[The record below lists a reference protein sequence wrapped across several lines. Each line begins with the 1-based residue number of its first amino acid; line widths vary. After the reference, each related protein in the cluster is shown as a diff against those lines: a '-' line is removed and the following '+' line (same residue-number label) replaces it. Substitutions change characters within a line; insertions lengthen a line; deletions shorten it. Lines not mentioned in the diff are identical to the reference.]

1 MKAKTEVVKINTF
14 TFNQEELDRRTNR
27 AVENFKASLHALDLI
42 QLPFALAIDA
52 VIEATK
58 NGRTLS
64 TYRKPQIHGSLCYI
78 YFQKENIE
86 HLLDEVKE
94 NEKEKYF
101 IELEAEKQRN
111 IDLLASQLFEQE
123 KAKKEKAERER
134 EQKARDQAKRDAIE
148 YFNSLENQ
156 Q

>member
-1 MKAKTEVVKINTF
+1 MKEVVKINTF
-14 TFNQEELDRRTNR
+14 TFDQQELDRRTNR

-58 NGRTLS
+58 NGKKLS

-86 HLLDEVKE
+86 HLLDEVAE
-94 NEKEKYF
+94 QEKAKYLA
-101 IELEAEKQRN
+101 ELEVEEQRN
-111 IDLLASQLFEQE
+111 LELLAEQLYQQE
-123 KAKKEKAERER
+123 KAKKEKAEQEK
-134 EQKARDQAKRDAIE
+134 EQKLKEAAMKDALE
-148 YFNSLENQ
+148 YFQSLEAQ
-156 Q
+156 

>member
-1 MKAKTEVVKINTF
+1 MKEVVKINTF

-78 YFQKENIE
+78 YLQKENIE
-86 HLLDEVKE
+86 HLLEEVKE
-94 NEKEKYF
+94 KEKEKYLA
-101 IELEAEKQRN
+101 ELEAEKERN
-111 IDLLASQLFEQE
+111 LDLLAEQLYQQE
-123 KAKKEKAERER
+123 KAKKLKAEQEK
-134 EQKARDQAKRDAIE
+134 EQKLKDAAMKYAIE
-148 YFNSLENQ
+148 YFATLEAK
-156 Q
+156 

>member
-1 MKAKTEVVKINTF
+1 MKTNVVKLNTF

-58 NGRTLS
+58 NGRVLS
-64 TYRKPQIHGSLCYI
+64 THRKPQIHGSLCYI
-78 YFQKENIE
+78 YLEKEDIQ
-86 HLLDEVKE
+86 HLLDEVAEK
-94 NEKEKYF
+94 EKEKYLA
-101 IELEAEKQRN
+101 ELEAEKQRN

-123 KAKKEKAERER
+123 KAKKEKAEQDR
-134 EQKARDQAKRDAIE
+134 EQKMKDAAMKDALE
-148 YFNSLENQ
+148 YFESLEAKQ
-156 Q
+156 

>member
-1 MKAKTEVVKINTF
+1 MKTNVVKLNTF

-27 AVENFKASLHALDLI
+27 AIENFKASLHALDLI

-58 NGRTLS
+58 NGRKLS
-64 TYRKPQIHGSLCYI
+64 TYRKPQIHGSICYI

-86 HLLDEVKE
+86 HLLNEVAE
-94 NEKEKYF
+94 QERAKYLA
-101 IELEAEKQRN
+101 ELEAEKRRN

-123 KAKKEKAERER
+123 KAKKLKAEQEK
-134 EQKARDQAKRDAIE
+134 EQKAREQAKRDAIE
-148 YFNSLENQ
+148 YFNSLEAQ
-156 Q
+156 

>member
-1 MKAKTEVVKINTF
+1 MKTNVVKLNTF

-58 NGRTLS
+58 NGRVLS

-78 YFQKENIE
+78 YLEKENIE
-86 HLLDEVKE
+86 HLLEEVAE
-94 NEKEKYF
+94 QEKEKYLV
-101 IELEAEKQRN
+101 ELEAEKQQN
-111 IDLLASQLFEQE
+111 IALLASQLFEQE
-123 KAKKEKAERER
+123 KSKKLKAEQEK
-134 EQKARDQAKRDAIE
+134 EQKMKDAAMKDALE
-148 YFNSLENQ
+148 YFATLEAKQ
-156 Q
+156 

>member
-1 MKAKTEVVKINTF
+1 MKTEVVKINTF
-14 TFNQEELDRRTNR
+14 TFDQQELDRRTNR

-58 NGRTLS
+58 NGRVLS

-86 HLLDEVKE
+86 HLLDEVAE
-94 NEKEKYF
+94 QEKAKYLA
-101 IELEAEKQRN
+101 ELEVEKQHN
-111 IDLLASQLFEQE
+111 LELLAEQLYQQE
-123 KAKKEKAERER
+123 KAKKEKAEQEK
-134 EQKARDQAKRDAIE
+134 EQKLKEAAMKDALE
-148 YFNSLENQ
+148 YFQSLEAQ
-156 Q
+156 